1 MVIIDES
8 SKIPLYTQ
16 LYEGIKADI
25 VNGTLKPGTKLQS
38 SRTMSTELHLSRN
51 TVELAYGQLFAE
63 GFITSIQ
70 RKGYYVEA
78 LDMETFQQGDS
89 CSCCDSCICHDFCD
103 CRITGKCC
111 DACTCHHQ
119 DESDETP
126 NQDIL
131 YDFRSGKLLH
141 SDLPCNLWQ
150 RLIGRCFHDYK
161 EDLALQKSVF
171 GEAGLRSEIQKHI
184 LNYRDVSC
192 TAEQIIVT
200 TGTQFCLDLACQ
212 LLKSF
217 NRGLDIA
224 MEEPGYDQSR
234 TTFQNNGLNI
244 CPMELDKHGA
254 DVKVLS
260 ATNAIAAY
268 ITPSHQFPTGIVMPL
283 SRRNELVEWAR
294 QKDSFIIEDDYN
306 CHFQHGVRMLPSVQS
321 LCADRVFYI
330 GSFSNVLFPCLSVSY
345 MVVPEKLLDQLHRRF
360 DNYTP
365 FVSFLTQKPLEM
377 FMKEGLWEGHLRK
390 MKKAQRIKCE
400 ALVDALNDRFG
411 DSIHISA
418 FHAGLHLLVRAEWPI
433 TEQELIS
440 RARRAGVS
448 VYPTSHY
455 WSRPEKG
462 QSATVLLNYGGIPLK
477 DIPDAVERL
486 SAAWH
491 DHDSGAMQDVESGS
505 FALR

>member
-8 SKIPLYTQ
+8 SKMPLYTQ

-78 LDMETFQQGDS
+78 LDTETFQQGDS

-131 YDFRSGKLLH
+131 YDFKSGKLLH

-234 TTFQNNGLNI
+234 TTFRNNGLNI

-268 ITPSHQFPTGIVMPL
+268 ITPSHQFPTGIVM
-283 SRRNELVEWAR
+283 E
-294 QKDSFIIEDDYN
+294 
-306 CHFQHGVRMLPSVQS
+306 
-321 LCADRVFYI
+321 
-330 GSFSNVLFPCLSVSY
+330 
-345 MVVPEKLLDQLHRRF
+345 
-360 DNYTP
+360 
-365 FVSFLTQKPLEM
+365 FLG
-377 FMKEGLWEGHLRK
+377 EGLFLGALGGLLGVALGFAFAQTVSMNVFTRSISFQPLLIPATLAVSIAITGLACLIPVRSTTDVDPAIVLRG
-390 MKKAQRIKCE
+390 E
-400 ALVDALNDRFG
+400 
-411 DSIHISA
+411 
-418 FHAGLHLLVRAEWPI
+418 
-433 TEQELIS
+433 
-440 RARRAGVS
+440 
-448 VYPTSHY
+448 
-455 WSRPEKG
+455 
-462 QSATVLLNYGGIPLK
+462 
-477 DIPDAVERL
+477 
-486 SAAWH
+486 
-491 DHDSGAMQDVESGS
+491 
-505 FALR
+505 